1 MAYANCTDADRIA
14 PERALWN
21 GSTLLQFKQEFYGR
35 NAQKKTTT
43 EIGKKKKKKKKKERY
58 NVIEILGHLMKVCM
72 HQWQMTEQFLNAPI
86 SCIFQQKHP
95 WIRYYIY

>member
-1 MAYANCTDADRIA
+1 MKRVYTVCNSNKNFMG
-14 PERALWN
+14 EMH
-21 GSTLLQFKQEFYGR
+21 
-35 NAQKKTTT
+35 KKKKTT

-95 WIRYYIY
+95 